1 MMKIRFTLFAVLMI
15 HQTALT
21 LTNDERIVKAKQLL
35 YEGSTQENMNIVIEG
50 YELLK
55 NAYKEKPT
63 RELLY
68 FTAQAEYELV
78 RLGVTDK
85 KNKLYERYIDLALE
99 KTEELKE
106 LHPEWSEAHALS
118 SALHG
123 YRIAYNPLNAV
134 SAGPKS
140 YYAAEEAVKLDS
152 TNPRA
157 WMVRGIVR
165 LHMPTMFGGSAKEAI
180 ISFKKAIALFEGE
193 GAVNQFEPS
202 WGYLDAL
209 VWLGWAYQ
217 QRDEDEKARASFK
230 KALAYEPRA
239 EWIKKYFLEPVEK
252 NN

>member
-1 MMKIRFTLFAVLMI
+1 MNKTKIWLSVITMLAI
-15 HQTALT
+15 HQTIFALSYE
-21 LTNDERIVKAKQLL
+21 ERIAKAKQLL
-35 YEGSTQENMNIVIEG
+35 YQGSVLDSMVFVMEG

-55 NAYKEKPT
+55 STNSENPT

-165 LHMPTMFGGSAKEAI
+165 LHMPAMFGGSTKEAI

-193 GAVNQFEPS
+193 RIVNQFEPS

-239 EWIKKYFLEPVEK
+239 EWIKKYFLELVEK
-252 NN
+252 